1 LAQWFVLRRPPH
13 PQPSIRWSL
22 SALLV
27 MFAFNH
33 LANLMEATGFGWADT
48 MADQLSLLVPVLWG
62 LFLLETGRA
71 YIAERL
77 RASDEQVRFFLEN
90 VPASVAWLDAETK
103 LVGSSQAFS
112 SALPKAAP
120 GVALRESLP
129 VALPQL
135 AEAVT
140 RCLTGGGDTGLT
152 EETVEGEDGAS
163 RHFRWSVRRWLHPD
177 RPQPGMLMLLEEL
190 TAEREAETQRLLA
203 AEELARTQRL
213 ADVGQ
218 LAAGAAH
225 DFNNFLQIIHS
236 ALWELELDPRPQA
249 AVALANVRQALDA
262 AGQMTRAMLHFGSGQ
277 AAPPGPVDL
286 RALLSEVEG
295 PLTHALGRRH
305 RLALSL
311 PERGA
316 LTVWGHATRL
326 QQALLNLTVNARD
339 AMPRG
344 GVIRLAVA
352 VEGGEVVLSVSDSGV
367 GMSEAV
373 RTQLFTPF
381 FTTKG
386 ALGTGLGLRVV
397 RGAVEE
403 HRGSVAVE
411 SEPGVGTTFRLRLPL
426 FEPGR
431 DEARRLS

>member
-1 LAQWFVLRRPPH
+1 
-13 PQPSIRWSL
+13 
-22 SALLV
+22 
-27 MFAFNH
+27 MFGFNH
-33 LANLMEATGFGWADT
+33 LANVLEAAGFTWADT
-48 MADQLSLLVPVLWG
+48 IADQLSLLVPVLWG

-71 YIAERL
+71 YISERL

-112 SALPKAAP
+112 NALPNAAP
-120 GVALRESLP
+120 GVALGKILP

-135 AEAVT
+135 ATAIAC
-140 RCLTGGGDTGLT
+140 CLSGDDDSGLT
-152 EETVEGEDGAS
+152 EESVGLEEGAP

-177 RPQPGMLMLLEEL
+177 RPEPGMLLLFEEL
-190 TAEREAETQRLLA
+190 TAERDAEAQRLLA

-236 ALWELELDPRPQA
+236 ALWELELDPQPQTA
-249 AVALANVRQALDA
+249 AALGNMRQALEA

-277 AAPPGPVDL
+277 AAPAGPVDL
-286 RALLSEVEG
+286 RALLLDVQG

-305 RLALSL
+305 RLNMSL
-311 PERGA
+311 PERGR
-316 LTVWGHATRL
+316 LQVWGHASRL

-344 GVIRLAVA
+344 GVIRLAV
-352 VEGGEVVLSVSDSGV
+352 VVDGGEVVLSVSDSGV

-373 RTQLFTPF
+373 QNQLFTPF

-403 HRGSVAVE
+403 HKGSVAVE
-411 SEPGVGTTFRLRLPL
+411 SEPGVGTTFRVRLPL
-426 FEPGR
+426 FEPG
-431 DEARRLS
+431 DEAHGLS